1 MYVYTHAYLYCVLF
15 VERMLLWCSFCS
27 LCLSFWCQVSRQ
39 QTIKLL
45 LILCLHLWR
54 LKNNNKKN
62 THTHTHT
69 LFHLICFVVLFGELL
84 PWSNYQ
90 SLWRQAPC
98 WSHLVHLVLSWSLIL
113 DLSGPWLTFCSTS
126 IALFYI
132 VDILI
137 YFLNKVKWLYST
149 LISSR
154 NFLYIH
160 SEFSFLWG

>member
-1 MYVYTHAYLYCVLF
+1 MRTCTVYCLWKGCYYDVLSALF
-15 VERMLLWCSFCS
+15 VFPSDARYQGSRLLKYLQSCVYICE
-27 LCLSFWCQVSRQ
+27 
-39 QTIKLL
+39 
-45 LILCLHLWR
+45 R

-62 THTHTHT
+62 THTHT
-69 LFHLICFVVLFGELL
+69 LFHLICFVVLFDELL

-154 NFLYIH
+154 NSLYIH